1 MKTNLLEIYSDP
13 DDGHFADNVFLYV
26 FQKIKLRYN
35 VLFVTQDSGLAHD
48 ARDIF
53 KDSRAV
59 KGVKKIL
66 VCKLDKSGLA
76 QKFFVDGSNKI
87 PQPDDLPK
95 KFPQLVNLLEEVP
108 PDERFKLADKVVDI
122 TGNLPV
128 TKIPVE
134 GDCVTAIRDGQKRQ
148 IRLFDEVGKGGE
160 GSVYKT
166 DFDGIVAKIYKPEK
180 VTRLRHEKL
189 KLMLTKKID
198 CDGVCFP
205 RALLYN
211 QRNEFVGYTMKTAS
225 GRDLFNGV
233 FVPAL
238 LKKYFPQWNRVDTV
252 QLCVTILKKIK
263 YLHDRNVI
271 LGDINPHNIL
281 LVSPTEVYFVDTDS
295 YQVEG
300 FICPVGTP
308 VFTAPELQKKKYG
321 LRTFGNE
328 NFAVA
333 TLLFMIMHPGKAPY
347 AMQDGEGIIENIIGG
362 EFSYPFGKL
371 KTGRV
376 PKGPWRF
383 CWSHLT
389 YKIKEAFYETFWRDG
404 MYHDEKNRG
413 DAGFWLALF
422 EEYLRLLENGTM
434 SAQDEESVLIFPT
447 RFKKDRNKTYAK
459 CKLCGA
465 EFDETLLEQGICRSC
480 LRDGEK
486 YQCSRCGGEMI
497 YTNRQR
503 YIEKIPRP
511 EILPEMPCQKEQ
523 TLATSHVQKLRQDL
537 RYNLRSKRIIRA
549 KRLELAD
556 ALRKLSRQADFVQK

>member
-1 MKTNLLEIYSDP
+1 
-13 DDGHFADNVFLYV
+13 
-26 FQKIKLRYN
+26 
-35 VLFVTQDSGLAHD
+35 
-48 ARDIF
+48 
-53 KDSRAV
+53 
-59 KGVKKIL
+59 
-66 VCKLDKSGLA
+66 
-76 QKFFVDGSNKI
+76 
-87 PQPDDLPK
+87 
-95 KFPQLVNLLEEVP
+95 
-108 PDERFKLADKVVDI
+108 
-122 TGNLPV
+122 
-128 TKIPVE
+128 
-134 GDCVTAIRDGQKRQ
+134 
-148 IRLFDEVGKGGE
+148 
-160 GSVYKT
+160 
-166 DFDGIVAKIYKPEK
+166 
-180 VTRLRHEKL
+180 
-189 KLMLTKKID
+189 
-198 CDGVCFP
+198 
-205 RALLYN
+205 
-211 QRNEFVGYTMKTAS
+211 
-225 GRDLFNGV
+225 
-233 FVPAL
+233 
-238 LKKYFPQWNRVDTV
+238 
-252 QLCVTILKKIK
+252 
-263 YLHDRNVI
+263 
-271 LGDINPHNIL
+271 
-281 LVSPTEVYFVDTDS
+281 
-295 YQVEG
+295 
-300 FICPVGTP
+300 
-308 VFTAPELQKKKYG
+308 
-321 LRTFGNE
+321 
-328 NFAVA
+328 
-333 TLLFMIMHPGKAPY
+333 MIMHPGKAPY